1 MKCMKWAGK
10 LQLKH
15 SDAVCKGTPTWD
27 RPRCTDAVSE
37 MYMILPSGATT
48 NMKPSSVCEMC
59 KMIARVRFGNSS
71 EQSKTRQPVVLW
83 HVTPCSLVEV
93 YLSCCPYHWLYEP
106 YRADST
112 TAGD

>member
-1 MKCMKWAGK
+1 MKYMKWVGK
-10 LQLKH
+10 LRLKH

-59 KMIARVRFGNSS
+59 KMIVRVRFGNSS
-71 EQSKTRQPVVLW
+71 EQSKRQHAHL
-83 HVTPCSLVEV
+83 
-93 YLSCCPYHWLYEP
+93 LYC
-106 YRADST
+106 DM
-112 TAGD
+112 

>member
-1 MKCMKWAGK
+1 MKLFGK

-15 SDAVCKGTPTWD
+15 SDAVCKGTPTCD

-48 NMKPSSVCEMC
+48 KMKPSSVCEMG

-71 EQSKTRQPVVLW
+71 EQETRPPVVLW
-83 HVTPCSLVEV
+83 QVTPCSLVEV
-93 YLSCCPYHWLYEP
+93 Y
-106 YRADST
+106 
-112 TAGD
+112 